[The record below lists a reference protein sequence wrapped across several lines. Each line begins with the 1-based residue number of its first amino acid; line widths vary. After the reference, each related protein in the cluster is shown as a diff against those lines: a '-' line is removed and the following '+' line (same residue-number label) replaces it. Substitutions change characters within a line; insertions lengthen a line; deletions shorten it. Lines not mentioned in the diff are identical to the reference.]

1 VRWIIEDSEP
11 ARQAAVDQA
20 IAIINAVKL
29 RTQAHRSY
37 SIFTDTLPAEISGS
51 NKGECMNNQQ
61 LIKYAHVWFLAVVIA
76 CGLVVIAVKAGSTI
90 QNQNSNQN
98 SNSNS
103 NSNANANTQNRNANR
118 SANRNS
124 NNSNNTR
131 AAGQQAGMAN
141 MSSPDRDF
149 LMDAAM
155 GGLMEV
161 ELGRIAAQKGMSDS
175 VKQFG
180 QRMVDD
186 HSKANQELMSLASS
200 KGVTLP
206 TALDEKH
213 QKDVTKLSAMSG
225 AEFDRAYSKMM
236 LSDHTKDVKEF
247 EKQSTRGADPD
258 LKAFA
263 SKTLPTLQEH
273 LQMARS
279 LEPNQRGNRNSNSNS
294 GGSRNSNRNS
304 NSNNSNSNRP

>member
-1 VRWIIEDSEP
+1 
-11 ARQAAVDQA
+11 
-20 IAIINAVKL
+20 
-29 RTQAHRSY
+29 
-37 SIFTDTLPAEISGS
+37 
-51 NKGECMNNQQ
+51 MNNQQ
-61 LIKYAHVWFLAVVIA
+61 LIKYAHVWFLVVLIA
-76 CGLVVIAVKAGSTI
+76 CGVVVLAVQAGSTI

-103 NSNANANTQNRNANR
+103 NRNANASSTQNRNANR

-124 NNSNNTR
+124 TNTSATGQ
-131 AAGQQAGMAN
+131 AASMSN
-141 MSSPDRDF
+141 MSSQDHDF
-149 LMDAAM
+149 VMDAAM

-161 ELGRIAAQKGMSDS
+161 ELGRIAAQKGMSES

-186 HSKANQELMSLASS
+186 HSKANEELMTLATS
-200 KGVTLP
+200 KGMTLP

-247 EKQSTRGADPD
+247 EKQSTKGGDAD

-263 SKTLPTLQEH
+263 GKTLPTLQEH
-273 LQMARS
+273 LQMAKA
-279 LEPNQRGNRNSNSNS
+279 LPGNQ
-294 GGSRNSNRNS
+294 GGNSNRNS
-304 NSNNSNSNRP
+304 NSNSNSNRP

>member
-1 VRWIIEDSEP
+1 
-11 ARQAAVDQA
+11 
-20 IAIINAVKL
+20 
-29 RTQAHRSY
+29 
-37 SIFTDTLPAEISGS
+37 
-51 NKGECMNNQQ
+51 MNNQQ
-61 LIKYAHVWFLAVVIA
+61 LIKYTHVWFLAVVIA

-98 SNSNS
+98 SNSNT
-103 NSNANANTQNRNANR
+103 NANSTQNRNANR

-124 NNSNNTR
+124 NNTS
-131 AAGQQAGMAN
+131 AAGQQAGMAS

-186 HSKANQELMSLASS
+186 HSKANEELMSLASS

-279 LEPNQRGNRNSNSNS
+279 LEPNQRA
-294 GGSRNSNRNS
+294 NS
-304 NSNNSNSNRP
+304 NSNNSNRP

>member
-1 VRWIIEDSEP
+1 
-11 ARQAAVDQA
+11 
-20 IAIINAVKL
+20 
-29 RTQAHRSY
+29 
-37 SIFTDTLPAEISGS
+37 
-51 NKGECMNNQQ
+51 MNNQKI
-61 LIKYAHVWFLAVVIA
+61 IKLAHIWFLAALIA
-76 CGLVVIAVKAGSTI
+76 GGLVVIAVKAGSTI

-103 NSNANANTQNRNANR
+103 NANTQNRNANR

-124 NNSNNTR
+124 DNTG
-131 AAGQQAGMAN
+131 AATGQQAGMGN
-141 MSSPDRDF
+141 MAKQDHDF

-155 GGLMEV
+155 GGMMEV

-186 HSKANQELMSLASS
+186 HSKANEELMSLASS
-200 KGVTLP
+200 KGMTLP

-225 AEFDRAYSKMM
+225 ADFDRAYSKMM
-236 LSDHTKDVKEF
+236 LSDHNKDVKEF
-247 EKQSTRGADPD
+247 EKQSTKGADAD

-273 LQMARS
+273 LQMARA
-279 LEPNQRGNRNSNSNS
+279 LPGNQGGNSNSNS
-294 GGSRNSNRNS
+294 NS
-304 NSNNSNSNRP
+304 NSNNSNRP